1 MVDSTTEQ
9 IKGMITYPCCPQ
21 KKAVVKYNAH
31 GCATHPCL
39 AVGNILNLTMIVWK
53 QRLLSHFV
61 AHHTDIRIIGNH

>member
-31 GCATHPCL
+31 GCATLPSL
-39 AVGNILNLTMIVWK
+39 WEIY
-53 QRLLSHFV
+53 
-61 AHHTDIRIIGNH
+61 